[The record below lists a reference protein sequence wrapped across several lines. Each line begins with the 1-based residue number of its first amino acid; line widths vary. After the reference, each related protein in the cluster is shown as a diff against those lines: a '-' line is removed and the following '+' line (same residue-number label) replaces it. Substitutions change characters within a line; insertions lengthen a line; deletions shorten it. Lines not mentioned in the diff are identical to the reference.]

1 MVRTLS
7 DDAPGSVGLSRRTR
21 RRSADTTSACAAP
34 SAWRRAPA
42 YFYTATR
49 HCALRLLRSAWH
61 RSVVAMDP
69 EDLGLAEQAMVA
81 GKTSDHMVRLPESV
95 EASVREEESGRL
107 LKVTLDTRTHV

>member
-1 MVRTLS
+1 
-7 DDAPGSVGLSRRTR
+7 
-21 RRSADTTSACAAP
+21 
-34 SAWRRAPA
+34 
-42 YFYTATR
+42 
-49 HCALRLLRSAWH
+49 
-61 RSVVAMDP
+61 MDP